1 VTSAGRP
8 RQFVKYTFYKLDRA
22 WRLLPPAERERQAE
36 EFAHAVEDL
45 GSEVLLR
52 TFSLIGIRGDCDL
65 MLWTVSAE
73 LDAIQQGLGR
83 LNRCALAAYL
93 DIPYAY
99 LATTRRSIYVEHHR
113 HEGQEGVRTQV
124 RAGNARYLVVYPFV
138 KTRAWYALSKEDR
151 QRMMDEHIAVGHAYP
166 NVRINTGYSYGLDDQ
181 EFVVAFDTDNP
192 HEFLDLVF
200 QLRESEAS
208 RYTLRDTPSFT
219 CRAMP
224 MRQIL
229 QELG

>member
-1 VTSAGRP
+1 VTATERR

-22 WRLLPPAERERQAE
+22 WRLLPAE
-36 EFAHAVEDL
+36 EKQCHKEQFAAAVEAL

-52 TFSLIGIRGDCDL
+52 TFSLVGIRGDCDL
-65 MLWTVSAE
+65 MLWTVSAD

-83 LNRCALAAYL
+83 LNRTALAAYL
-93 DIPYAY
+93 DVPHAY
-99 LATTRRSIYVEHHR
+99 LATTRRSIYVGHHH
-113 HEGQEGVRTQV
+113 HEGQEGTRTQV

-138 KTRAWYALSKEDR
+138 KTREWYALPKDER
-151 QRMMDEHIAVGHAYP
+151 QRMMDQHIAVGHQYP
-166 NVRINTGYSYGLDDQ
+166 HVRINTGYSYGLDDQ
-181 EFVVAFDTDNP
+181 EFVVAFDTDDP

-224 MRQIL
+224 IHEIL
-229 QELG
+229 AELG